1 MRNLTQAFARLSP
14 RERVLVSL
22 MVGLVLV
29 LGLGFLQYSFSSRV
43 SALEASISEGQA
55 GLRKLYANT
64 TTFMEARKRFVA
76 NREAARA
83 RKELNLTTA
92 IAGVA
97 AQVTFTPPDGTP
109 TPRVL
114 KEYLEYAASKVRQ
127 LNLGGKPRPNAARQA
142 TEGYFQNDQ
151 EVKLSEGVP
160 LTALYQ
166 FLERIEELPEGL
178 FVTELRVERDPRDIK
193 VAGRSTR
200 VVISTFY
207 HVPESATED
216 ASPGDK

>member
-14 RERVLVSL
+14 RERTLVSL

-29 LGLGFLQYSFSSRV
+29 LGLGFLHFSLSSSV
-43 SALEASISEGQA
+43 SALETSIAEGQA

-64 TTFMEARKRFVA
+64 TSFMAARKRFVD

-83 RKELNLTTA
+83 RKDLNLTTA

-97 AQVTFTPPDGTP
+97 AQVTFRAADGSADK
-109 TPRVL
+109 VL

-127 LNLGGKPRPNAARQA
+127 VNVGDKPARASAGRVA

-160 LTALYQ
+160 LSALYA
-166 FLERIEELPEGL
+166 FLARVEALPEGL
-178 FVTELRVERDPRDIK
+178 FVTELRVERDARDITL
-193 VAGRSTR
+193 AGRGTR
-200 VVISTFY
+200 VVVSTYY
-207 HVPESATED
+207 HVPETAPD
-216 ASPGDK
+216 AGEK

>member
-55 GLRKLYANT
+55 GLRKLYASTNS
-64 TTFMEARKRFVA
+64 FMEARKRFIA

-83 RKELNLTTA
+83 RKDLNLTTA
-92 IAGVA
+92 IASVA
-97 AQVTFTPPDGTP
+97 ARVTFPTADGTSQ
-109 TPRVL
+109 RVL

-160 LTALYQ
+160 LNALYN
-166 FLERIEELPEGL
+166 FLEQVEELPEGL
-178 FVTELRVERDPRDIK
+178 FVTELRVERDARDIK
-193 VAGRSTR
+193 LAGRSTR

-207 HVPESATED
+207 HVPESAPAGEEE
-216 ASPGDK
+216 

>member
-1 MRNLTQAFARLSP
+1 MRNLTQAIARLSP
-14 RERVLVSL
+14 RERLLVGL

-29 LGLGFLQYSFSSRV
+29 LGLGFLQYSMSSRV
-43 SALEASISEGQA
+43 GALETSISEGQA

-64 TTFMEARKRFVA
+64 TGFMEARKRFLG

-83 RKELNLTTA
+83 RKDLNLTTA

-97 AQVTFTPPDGTP
+97 GRITFTAPDGT

-114 KEYLEYAASKVRQ
+114 KEYLEYAASKVKQ
-127 LNLGGKPRPNAARQA
+127 LNLGGKARPNAARQA

-160 LTALYQ
+160 LTALYA
-166 FLERIEELPEGL
+166 FLEQVEELPEGL

-193 VAGRSTR
+193 LASRSTR

-207 HVPESATED
+207 HVPERAPE
-216 ASPGDK
+216 AGGE